1 MAGDSMGRVIFH
13 IDLNSFFASAE
24 IMRNSAL
31 AGQPL
36 AISGLSRRAVVST
49 ASYEARK
56 YGVHSAMPLHQALEK
71 CPDLVVVQGDYA
83 WYEQLSERFLS
94 FIRSITP
101 LVEQASIDECYAD
114 MSEVIRAYK
123 RPLDLAWIIQKR
135 LYEELKLPCS
145 IGIGPNKFLAK
156 MASDMHK
163 PMGITILRKQEIAK
177 KLWPLPIGSMIGIG
191 KKSTPLLEKAGIET
205 IGDLADPTNENR
217 VMQILGKAS
226 YQLIQ
231 NARGNG
237 TNVLTFS
244 HSVQSISRSTTL
256 DKDTLDDQEIRLAF
270 QKLCHALVQ
279 GCREEGVVGKM
290 ISITIRYF
298 DFKNIV
304 RSASLE
310 HYSDRFADFY
320 ETALLLFDNHHTADI
335 PIRHLGVTL
344 GTLASTTIQQLD
356 LFTAQ
361 KAEKIDVLEELN
373 AQLSTGKLVFASSL
387 LSKKDDQKR

>member
-1 MAGDSMGRVIFH
+1 
-13 IDLNSFFASAE
+13 
-24 IMRNSAL
+24 MRNSAL

-163 PMGITILRKQEIAK
+163 PMGITILRKQ
-177 KLWPLPIGSMIGIG
+177 KLR
-191 KKSTPLLEKAGIET
+191 KSFGH
-205 IGDLADPTNENR
+205 ADR
-217 VMQILGKAS
+217 I
-226 YQLIQ
+226 
-231 NARGNG
+231 
-237 TNVLTFS
+237 
-244 HSVQSISRSTTL
+244 
-256 DKDTLDDQEIRLAF
+256 DDRD
-270 QKLCHALVQ
+270 
-279 GCREEGVVGKM
+279 REEKYAL
-290 ISITIRYF
+290 IRKSGY
-298 DFKNIV
+298 
-304 RSASLE
+304 
-310 HYSDRFADFY
+310 
-320 ETALLLFDNHHTADI
+320 
-335 PIRHLGVTL
+335 
-344 GTLASTTIQQLD
+344 
-356 LFTAQ
+356 
-361 KAEKIDVLEELN
+361 
-373 AQLSTGKLVFASSL
+373 
-387 LSKKDDQKR
+387 